1 MAQRAAEPGISLKT
15 RVTLR
20 PHCRRRTDC
29 HELSV
34 DLHRCAMA
42 SIHSKYACT
51 RTPPPPKTSSLQHK
65 INQRLG
71 VYQELELGLVVEFLP
86 TVWAQGPEFVTKH
99 LKTTSF
105 SNKLK

>member
-1 MAQRAAEPGISLKT
+1 
-15 RVTLR
+15 
-20 PHCRRRTDC
+20 
-29 HELSV
+29 
-34 DLHRCAMA
+34 MA

-99 LKTTSF
+99 PKTTSF
-105 SNKLK
+105 SNKLKYTNKTTMEKDLQTLKKQY